1 MSFGRRLS
9 FPRCTID
16 SDKFFG
22 STEYRRSISHECDSP
37 PPVLRQTIPEEVFE
51 QEITNPEKFKSFD
64 LEGISAENIEILV
77 DKDNQVVIR
86 GEQKQQ
92 VKDAGGKVVSES
104 QKLVKFNFNLPEGVS
119 RYDVCSSF
127 EGGELKISW
136 N

>member
-37 PPVLRQTIPEEVFE
+37 PPVLRESIPEEVFFE
-51 QEITNPEKFKSFD
+51 QDITNPEKFKSFD

-77 DKDNQVVIR
+77 DKENQVVIR

-92 VKDAGGKVVSES
+92 VRDSDGKVVSES
-104 QKLVKFNFNLPEGVS
+104 QKLVKFSFSLPEGVS
-119 RYDVCSSF
+119 RYR
-127 EGGELKISW
+127 GYLWIRIIL
-136 N
+136 